1 MRQSSNAHLGALID
15 IGVEGM
21 RYCFLMLVLAAVAV
35 AAMGCEQIKAKQE
48 TQTNAEP
55 KTSEEPVTGDEPPL
69 LLDDEPPLLLDG
81 GEQEFLSP
89 TGLVADNSRCHVCHL
104 NYVRED
110 IAVIHALANIGC
122 ADCHGQCDEHIA
134 DESWAWG
141 ENGTPPDIMYPAERI
156 NSSCKACH
164 PTAKL
169 GRGKKYC
176 TDCHGDHRLAQ
187 RKCKWK

>member
-1 MRQSSNAHLGALID
+1 MKVKYCLFVILLGAA
-15 IGVEGM
+15 V
-21 RYCFLMLVLAAVAV
+21 VLAIA
-35 AAMGCEQIKAKQE
+35 CRQ
-48 TQTNAEP
+48 QT
-55 KTSEEPVTGDEPPL
+55 KEEPL
-69 LLDDEPPLLLDG
+69 LLLDSDDSTKEYGPPNG
-81 GEQEFLSP
+81 P
-89 TGLVADNSRCHVCHL
+89 VADNSRCYVCHI
-104 NYVRED
+104 NYED
-110 IAVIHALANIGC
+110 EELAVVHALANIGC

-141 ENGTPPDIMYPAERI
+141 ENGTPPDIMYPTERI
-156 NSSCKACH
+156 NSSCKGCH